1 MESFATFDTICFS
14 ITMKITT
21 TAQCLKITKNV
32 ISLQSALWVK
42 KSNTKIRKRSKKKNG
57 KNEKSGIKYQKKLGK
72 NSEEIE

>member
-42 KSNTKIRKRSKKKNG
+42 NLTQKFEKDRKKPR